1 VNTTIHCDVI
11 VIGAGQNGLAAA
23 VRLAKAGKRVLVL
36 EARSQVGG
44 LCAPIEL
51 AERFIVPGVLHD
63 DGLVDPNVAS
73 ALELEQYGLQWAEPP
88 ATYVPVLGER
98 GLVLPHEPPDAAAD
112 ASYREFVRTIQ
123 PLIER
128 VMSTP
133 PPSLSPRSPQEL
145 WEFALQ
151 GLGVWKL
158 GRKTTLELLRVLP
171 MCVADFL
178 NERFQSQPLV
188 EALAA
193 RAVLGTWAGPWS
205 AGTTTNLLL
214 REARS
219 GKRIRGG
226 AAALIAALQAAAKAR
241 GVELRTNSAVQSL
254 VIEAGVVNGV
264 SLASGETVRAKAVLA
279 SCDPKQTLLDLVPP
293 ATLALKVEEDF
304 LRVRS
309 RGTAAKLH
317 LALSGPSEWSARP
330 GQQFESISLGGGN
343 VDDLE
348 RAFDAIKYR
357 QFSSAPHLDI
367 RISPSA
373 PYVASI
379 LIGFVPRDLDG
390 GWTDS
395 SRNALLEA
403 VLKRIDPHAPR
414 LRSQIVAQQLL
425 TPRDLEAEYRVH
437 GGQLFHVEP
446 ALDQMLVMRPTASS
460 ARFATP
466 LPGLWLGGS
475 GSHGGGG
482 VSITAGVLAA
492 EFLLRT

>member
-1 VNTTIHCDVI
+1 
-11 VIGAGQNGLAAA
+11 
-23 VRLAKAGKRVLVL
+23 
-36 EARSQVGG
+36 
-44 LCAPIEL
+44 
-51 AERFIVPGVLHD
+51 
-63 DGLVDPNVAS
+63 
-73 ALELEQYGLQWAEPP
+73 
-88 ATYVPVLGER
+88 
-98 GLVLPHEPPDAAAD
+98 
-112 ASYREFVRTIQ
+112 
-123 PLIER
+123 
-128 VMSTP
+128 
-133 PPSLSPRSPQEL
+133 
-145 WEFALQ
+145 
-151 GLGVWKL
+151 
-158 GRKTTLELLRVLP
+158 

-279 SCDPKQTLLDLVPP
+279 SCDPKQTLLELVPP

-330 GQQFESISLGGGN
+330 GQQFESISLGGGH

-373 PYVASI
+373 PHVASI